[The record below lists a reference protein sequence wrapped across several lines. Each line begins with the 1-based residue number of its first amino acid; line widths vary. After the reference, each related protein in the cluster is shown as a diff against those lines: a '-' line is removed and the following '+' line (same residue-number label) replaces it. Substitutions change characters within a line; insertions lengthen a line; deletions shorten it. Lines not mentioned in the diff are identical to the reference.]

1 MQRAGAHLNRNGGFA
16 RGLVARSDTKA
27 LRNLERGDYSN
38 VSDTLT

>member
-1 MQRAGAHLNRNGGFA
+1 MAVLLEGSCSFRYEGWHRP
-16 RGLVARSDTKA
+16 SP